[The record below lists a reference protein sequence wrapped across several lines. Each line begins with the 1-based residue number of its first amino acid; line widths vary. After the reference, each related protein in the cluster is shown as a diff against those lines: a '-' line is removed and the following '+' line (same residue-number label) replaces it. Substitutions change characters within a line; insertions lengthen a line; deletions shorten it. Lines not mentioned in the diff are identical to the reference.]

1 MPIWDVNQH
10 IILDPEIIQ
19 KIELFDKA
27 IIPDILKEFNIKE
40 GIEDN
45 QNVKETSGS
54 TENDIPNMDKNIMLE
69 NFKKPRM
76 VFTAIY
82 ISPTDRKNSK

>member
-19 KIELFDKA
+19 KTELFDKV

-54 TENDIPNMDKNIMLE
+54 TENDIPNVDKNIMLE
-69 NFKKPRM
+69 NF
-76 VFTAIY
+76 
-82 ISPTDRKNSK
+82 

>member
-19 KIELFDKA
+19 KIELFGKA

-69 NFKKPRM
+69 NF
-76 VFTAIY
+76 
-82 ISPTDRKNSK
+82 